1 MHHCA
6 DYATG
11 RLTWN
16 RELLQRCSVSSRTLS
31 DCIQTRISQ
40 DFTSIQRKIRK
51 LITCSHSATFKPC
64 VDWQISFPVVVTVL
78 QAPSGNHFQ
87 HKLSVLESYYAN
99 RKWFLPLTRPPSS
112 PPPSRESSHS
122 SLGAV
127 SPAVTGRIGPS
138 ELSHLGAPSHRRWM
152 AGSGQSDVEPLHQ
165 ERRPWS
171 WMLLGRMHVHG
182 DHLPSRSSAHRGCDR
197 THQKPSCSSQT
208 SRPCCAANKGV
219 FSEANP
225 TRTSGIKSLWSKG
238 HRMPQE

>member
-1 MHHCA
+1 M
-6 DYATG
+6 
-11 RLTWN
+11 
-16 RELLQRCSVSSRTLS
+16 
-31 DCIQTRISQ
+31 
-40 DFTSIQRKIRK
+40 
-51 LITCSHSATFKPC
+51 ITCSHSATFKPY
-64 VDWQISFPVVVTVL
+64 VDWQISFPVVATVL

-171 WMLLGRMHVHG
+171 WMPLGRMHVHG

-197 THQKPSCSSQT
+197 SHQKPSCSSQT

-219 FSEANP
+219 FFRGKSNKDVWYQVSLIQKA
-225 TRTSGIKSLWSKG
+225 TGCHRSSWGAVTSGNVMNSWIAAWPMHKFALTEC
-238 HRMPQE
+238 HVN